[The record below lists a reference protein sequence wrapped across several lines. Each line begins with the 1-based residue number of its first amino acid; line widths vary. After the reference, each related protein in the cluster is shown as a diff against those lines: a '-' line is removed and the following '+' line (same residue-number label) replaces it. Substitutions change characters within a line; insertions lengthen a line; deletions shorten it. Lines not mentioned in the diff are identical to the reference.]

1 MNTVTANALVL
12 ISWAAVVALVFAMLS
27 GPFDGRTC
35 ETTCF
40 SLLYWGAL
48 VLAIVGTLLSLK
60 QCCFNPESGLFSKIG
75 LLLGLGVSAI
85 LIGVMVI
92 GLFIA

>member
-1 MNTVTANALVL
+1 MNTVTANALIL
-12 ISWAAVVALVFAMLS
+12 IAWAAVVALVYSMLS

-40 SLLYWGAL
+40 NLLYWGAL
-48 VLAIVGTLLSLK
+48 GLGIVGTLLSLK
-60 QCCFNPESGLFSKIG
+60 QCCFNPEASAFSKIG

-92 GLFIA
+92 GLIKA